1 MGLSS
6 QPEDRADFVHPPHT
20 GGDGH
25 PLDQLGG
32 LRQCRTLEVVDLEN
46 GGTGL
51 GGSGLKFW
59 RLDFGETLRIINQGS
74 EDIGDAGV
82 NTGDGVGDRGTGVDD
97 SVGEA
102 GCLAEAKVV
111 GIVPGE
117 LSEGTANILDLERKQ
132 RRKGSGREWVE

>member
-1 MGLSS
+1 MWGALQQEEIRRDLVKCKLNGSS
-6 QPEDRADFVHPPHT
+6 
-20 GGDGH
+20 
-25 PLDQLGG
+25 
-32 LRQCRTLEVVDLEN
+32 
-46 GGTGL
+46 
-51 GGSGLKFW
+51 GSRLKFW
-59 RLDFGETLRIINQGS
+59 RLDFSETLRIINQGS

-82 NTGDGVGDRGTGVDD
+82 NTGDGVGDWGTGVDD

-132 RRKGSGREWVE
+132 RREGSGREWVE